1 MPDDK
6 EAPAPALGFSIE
18 AKLTQNRTI
27 TAQFFVERDC
37 KKEKIDTQLDK
48 VFASLE
54 RQEAKGLVKGLK
66 ITLERDKATLRAQT
80 DSLANLKASYE
91 NEWKISGRRGD
102 YKLVGQQLTNVNNVT
117 TSISGLKDRISQVER
132 DLKECEVM
140 AGNGA
145 DSSAD
150 RS

>member
-18 AKLTQNRTI
+18 AKLTQNRSV

-37 KKEKIDTQLDK
+37 EKTEIDAQLDK
-48 VFASLE
+48 VMSALE

-66 ITLERDKATLRAQT
+66 ITLERDKKTLEIQVQQLET
-80 DSLANLKASYE
+80 LKTSYE
-91 NEWKISGRRGD
+91 NEWKSSGRRGE
-102 YKLVGQQLTNVNNVT
+102 YRLAGQQLTNVNNVT
-117 TSISGLKDRISQVER
+117 TSIGGLKDRISQVER
-132 DLKECEVM
+132 DLKECEAM
-140 AGNGA
+140 ANGA

-150 RS
+150 RN